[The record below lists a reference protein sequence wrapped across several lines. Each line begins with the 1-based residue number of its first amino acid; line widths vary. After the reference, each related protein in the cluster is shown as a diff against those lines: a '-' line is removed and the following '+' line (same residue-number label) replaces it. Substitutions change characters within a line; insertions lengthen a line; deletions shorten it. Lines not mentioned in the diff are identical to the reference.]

1 MEDRTLNWC
10 TVSGRDVCLCGNVA
24 ATPCRSVSQPIIR
37 SHFHCLHPL
46 LGCLSVCASL
56 LLPPHQNTSWL
67 LRADCSKNC
76 FSVGAER
83 AINHLHSWGS
93 WQCRRW
99 LLSLA
104 IGCQFAQARRD
115 SPLCLLCAFHVESR
129 GFGAANDVIGLLTER
144 CLCLFI
150 IPLIYNVSAWT
161 HFGGNIGR
169 VEQSL
174 QPRAGNGGWAH
185 PGCDVA

>member
-1 MEDRTLNWC
+1 MWERRC
-10 TVSGRDVCLCGNVA
+10 HA
-24 ATPCRSVSQPIIR
+24 MQVSQ
-37 SHFHCLHPL
+37 SAHHSQPL
-46 LGCLSVCASL
+46 PPLAFIAWLPLCVCASL
-56 LLPPHQNTSWL
+56 LSPSHQNTSWL

-76 FSVGAER
+76 FNVGVER
-83 AINHLHSWGS
+83 AVNHLHRWRS

-129 GFGAANDVIGLLTER
+129 CFGAANDVIGLLTER

-161 HFGGNIGR
+161 HFGGNIG
-169 VEQSL
+169 
-174 QPRAGNGGWAH
+174 
-185 PGCDVA
+185 